1 MLMHEAVRSVTQA
14 VVAGKMDIA
23 ADADLERHVAR
34 ACLDHGLEDC
44 GVLPELQAA
53 AVEMIKYFRSSR
65 AHGQAA
71 APTAIQLTLDGD
83 EIIFRAE
90 DVLMLA
96 DGAHAFRRLKTGRMR
111 SKEDTDVAAAALL
124 MAAQQHG
131 PRTRVELVHLTDS
144 TVTPL
149 SMKPSTMD
157 NRRQTLSEYLSAIRA
172 GAFYASPS
180 ERTCPSCPAFFICGP
195 VSAGVLEIKF

>member
-71 APTAIQLTLDGD
+71 APTAIRLTLDGD
-83 EIIFRAE
+83 EIVFRAE
-90 DVLMLA
+90 DVLILA
-96 DGAHAFRRLKTGRMR
+96 DGTHVFRRLKTGRMR
-111 SKEDTDVAAAALL
+111 SKEDTDVAATALL
-124 MAAQQHG
+124 MAAQQHD

-172 GAFYASPS
+172 GAFEAAPS
-180 ERTCPSCPAFFICGP
+180 ERTCPGCPAFFICGP